1 MQIVIAILVF
11 CVIIIIHEL
20 GHFFAAKACG
30 IYVREFALGMGP
42 VIFRK
47 KGKETEYV
55 IRLLPIGGSCSME
68 GEDGFDESKQYA
80 EDLLP
85 GENTV
90 FPDDDEKKP
99 APRSSRA
106 FNAKPVWQR
115 IIVILAG
122 PVMNLVLGFF
132 VVLTSLCCA
141 DVMGSTVISTFRDQS
156 VSSSR
161 LKVDDEII
169 SIDGTHIF
177 CVSDIVYKLQSS
189 DRLNSEGN
197 LVFDITVKRGGEKL
211 LLEDVEFMTNTGENG
226 NSIYFDFLVYRQ
238 EKNFGTVITES
249 FRESC
254 STARL
259 IIMTLVDMLRGKYG
273 LNDFSGPVGTISAIG
288 EVASSPDYSLSDFL
302 SVVSLITINVG
313 IFNLIPIPALD
324 GCRILF
330 LLIEAIR
337 RKPVK
342 PQVEGMVHFAGF
354 ALLMLFMLVVTFN
367 DIVRLVAGGQ
377 T

>member
-30 IYVREFALGMGP
+30 IYVKEFALGMGP

-55 IRLLPIGGSCSME
+55 IRMLPIGGSCSME
-68 GEDGFDESKQYA
+68 GDDDFDEGRRYM
-80 EDLLP
+80 EDLFP

-90 FPDDDEKKP
+90 FPDDDKQP
-99 APRSSRA
+99 APKNPRA
-106 FNAKPVWQR
+106 FSAKPVWQR
-115 IIVILAG
+115 MIVILAG
-122 PVMNLVLGFF
+122 PVMNLILGFF
-132 VVLTSLCCA
+132 VVLISLCCA

-161 LKVDDEII
+161 LMVDDEII

-189 DRLNSEGN
+189 DRLNADGN

-211 LLEDVEFMTNTGENG
+211 VLKDVEFMTKSGENG
-226 NSIYFDFLVYRQ
+226 NSIYFDFMVYRQ
-238 EKNFGTVITES
+238 EKNFLTVINES

-288 EVASSPDYSLSDFL
+288 EVASSPDYSISDFL

-367 DIVRLVAGGQ
+367 DILRLVSGGQ
-377 T
+377 S

>member
-68 GEDGFDESKQYA
+68 GEGDFDESRQYV

-85 GENTV
+85 GNIY
-90 FPDDDEKKP
+90 PDDEKKP

-288 EVASSPDYSLSDFL
+288 EVAASPDYSLSDFL
-302 SVVSLITINVG
+302 NVVSLITINVG